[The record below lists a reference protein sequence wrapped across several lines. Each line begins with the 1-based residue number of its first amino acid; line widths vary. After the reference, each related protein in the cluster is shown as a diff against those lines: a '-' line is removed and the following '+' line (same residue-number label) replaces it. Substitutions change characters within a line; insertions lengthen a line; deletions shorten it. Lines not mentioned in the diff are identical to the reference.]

1 MNIKKFPHVY
11 VILFFLI
18 IIAAILTW
26 IVPPN
31 AYDFKLDAE
40 GNPTRVI
47 DPASYHAVDR
57 NGIDPWEM
65 VQAIPK
71 GMGQVASIIFFIF
84 IVGGSFNMIQATG
97 AVEAGI
103 RATAISLKGKEFWL
117 LLVIVVLFSI
127 GGTTFGMAEEALVFI
142 PMLVALGM
150 AMGYDSI
157 VGGAGA
163 GGTLRGILG
172 SLHESIHPGCCT
184 EHRGLA
190 YLLRSGIPHHHLRG
204 HYPGSLCSHLPV
216 RTQGK
221 SQSEDQP
228 GLRR

>member
-1 MNIKKFPHVY
+1 MNLKKFPHVY

-103 RATAISLKGKEFWL
+103 RATALSLKGKEFWL
-117 LLVIVVLFSI
+117 AFLPQKAYPTNRPIAKANGRNQMFTFKRGRIPAGELLSGRGVFVSI
-127 GGTTFGMAEEALVFI
+127 TGDYNMSKSIKLVFGF
-142 PMLVALGM
+142 MEQ
-150 AMGYDSI
+150 SKK
-157 VGGAGA
+157 
-163 GGTLRGILG
+163 
-172 SLHESIHPGCCT
+172 
-184 EHRGLA
+184 RGLGNENPT
-190 YLLRSGIPHHHLRG
+190 YGVLVPEESTI
-204 HYPGSLCSHLPV
+204 
-216 RTQGK
+216 
-221 SQSEDQP
+221 
-228 GLRR
+228 